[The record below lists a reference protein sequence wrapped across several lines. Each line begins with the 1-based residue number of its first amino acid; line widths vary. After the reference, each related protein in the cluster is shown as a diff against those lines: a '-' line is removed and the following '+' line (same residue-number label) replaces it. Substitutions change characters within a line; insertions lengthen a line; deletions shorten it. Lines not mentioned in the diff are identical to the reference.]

1 MFHQRFISLVI
12 GLAIFFLFPSLPSFT
27 MEPEGADKQTPSL
40 RTSLP
45 QNWNEYDVVIGL
57 TQSGTETDSDL
68 TFRDD
73 RSGTRCNFS
82 DDTSNATPRILLD
95 ETISGTPRTLL
106 DETPRGHDT
115 KEAQVTSFHPIVTT
129 DPMLRE
135 LNNRYSTAVI
145 RFYPYPRDEFDKE
158 GIAASRFL
166 SSLENALFP
175 LPRPVSKW
183 AQFLKIGGGLFGLEA
198 PFAMAPLVLVL
209 SGSTLDFVP
218 VGGRFSHFIFAW
230 VVCTTGPP
238 FAAQGVKFMEA
249 IIDKYDFNDKNKL
262 KSREVEQDN
271 LPHTRPQKYLRGRQ
285 FISALSAT
293 LRTIPPLLL
302 FWQAEKA
309 FPMYGAF
316 LSWPLGFYYWN
327 KTYCDCM
334 EFWNRLFTKREEA
347 AEGISNYKR
356 DEIKSDLKTTTDKI
370 NVVNDKDSDFFVEF
384 LFTQLKER
392 EEHKEAIEG
401 KRARQVDIFFEG
413 KINETEIQKAAHA
426 YMCDVLRIKALPD
439 SIRDNMNSSIKA
451 FVTRACQRN
460 KTHPKEFFAE
470 HLVEFI
476 HQEIQKYGR
485 ELRINAVLKIKDDF
499 LKTVDLTAAKYH
511 NEQNVLGIFS
521 NKWYQ
526 VYSQLIETCFLN
538 FATQKKFQTLRAQI
552 AQNIRA
558 LTATPYLQHLQEIIL
573 RHQTGENQ
581 KQKAGQQLP
590 SLIDGIRKALSEDL
604 DDEAEKKHIQAVVAY
619 LKTISDKSF
628 GNKKEEDFQ
637 KEALNLIKSA
647 INELF
652 SKPQILNPTVR
663 PHFLPGDEIYQYI
676 GEKLGIKLSNGIAIP
691 EEDMEIA
698 NFGLFLPK
706 MVSAGY
712 TDAKKKLNRALERL
726 RLAKEIPFK
735 PSRETSKGLSL
746 QSETVQLLPENS
758 QELHNLREAISDLD
772 AIPGDQVAHLLK
784 VLHRKKTH
792 SRFQEK
798 FLNNL
803 AIFQQGSA
811 VPGRFLISLW
821 GMNKILG
828 VGPTTPHPLSLTVA
842 SFDAVLRI
850 QEWYLQK
857 DTFLRVQNLSS
868 PFKHKHWPLTWTE
881 NITSAV
887 SASFFTLPA
896 VAIISEVLADASLY
910 TKILVIG
917 LTWPSEFVSSFHF
930 LTGHWDE
937 VGKRLS
943 SAWAYWRGESLDS
956 KRAWLND
963 ILDSSVIK
971 VDELDARTIERLYNY
986 YKNPD

>member
-27 MEPEGADKQTPSL
+27 MESEGADKQTPSL
-40 RTSLP
+40 TKK
-45 QNWNEYDVVIGL
+45 QADNWNNDDVLIGI
-57 TQSGTETDSDL
+57 SETDSDVA
-68 TFRDD
+68 FRDMT
-73 RSGTRCNFS
+73 SGTRCNFS
-82 DDTSNATPRILLD
+82 DDISSATPRILLD
-95 ETISGTPRTLL
+95 ETPSETPRILL

-166 SSLENALFP
+166 STLENALFP

-218 VGGRFSHFIFAW
+218 VGGRFSHLIFAW
-230 VVCTTGPP
+230 VVCTTGLP

-262 KSREVEQDN
+262 KSREIEQDN

-302 FWQAEKA
+302 FWQAENA

-356 DEIKSDLKTTTDKI
+356 DEIKSDLTTTKEKI
-370 NVVNDKDSDFFVEF
+370 NVVNDKDSNFFVEF

-392 EEHKEAIEG
+392 EAHKETIEA
-401 KRARQVDIFFEG
+401 KRERQVHNFFEG

-426 YMCDVLRIKALPD
+426 YMCDVLRIEALPD
-439 SIRDNMNSSIKA
+439 SIKDNVNSSIKD

-499 LKTVDLTAAKYH
+499 LKTMDLTAAKYH
-511 NEQNVLGIFS
+511 NEQNVLGLFS

-526 VYSQLIETCFLN
+526 VYSKLIETCFLN
-538 FATQKKFQTLRAQI
+538 FATQEKFQTLRAQI
-552 AQNIRA
+552 AQNIRV
-558 LTATPYLQHLQEIIL
+558 LTATPYLHHLQEIIL
-573 RHQTGENQ
+573 KQQTGEN
-581 KQKAGQQLP
+581 KKRKAEQLP

-604 DDEAEKKHIQAVVAY
+604 DDEAAEKHIQAVVAY
-619 LKTISDKSF
+619 LKTISDKSS
-628 GNKKEEDFQ
+628 GTKKEEDLQ
-637 KEALNLIKSA
+637 KEALNLIKGA

-652 SKPQILNPTVR
+652 NKPQISNPKVP
-663 PHFLPGDEIYQYI
+663 PHFLPGDKIYQYI
-676 GEKLGIKLSNGIAIP
+676 GEKLGIKLSNGVIIP
-691 EEDMEIA
+691 EEDTEIA

-706 MVSAGY
+706 IASAGFA
-712 TDAKKKLNRALERL
+712 DAKIKLNRALERL
-726 RLAKEIPFK
+726 RLQLPKEIFPK
-735 PSRETSKGLSL
+735 PPRGTSRELNL

-772 AIPGDQVAHLLK
+772 AIPGDQIAHLLK
-784 VLHRKKTH
+784 ILHLKKTH
-792 SRFQEK
+792 SPFQEK

-842 SFDAVLRI
+842 SFDALLRI

-868 PFKHKHWPLTWTE
+868 PFKNQHWPLTWTE

-930 LTGHWDE
+930 LTEHWDE

-956 KRAWLND
+956 KRTWLND
-963 ILDSSVIK
+963 ILDSSVVK
-971 VDELDARTIERLYNY
+971 VDELDARTIELLYNY